1 MSSRGRITLEHVPPE
16 LVSSIIRFVA
26 QKDTAEWLLALL
38 LSCKQVL
45 YAWHTDEPLRL
56 DVMQL
61 RATDSDELMKM
72 CISHGTFS
80 MRKMVLARIIKQEDL
95 STTWEIA
102 IRHNLHAEV
111 AEMRLYENTRRDMCE
126 DDVYNILRL
135 CTEFGRFQI
144 MKKFVRSHPVACVP
158 FLRDDDHILSTACWF
173 TAVFKTRTGQRIW
186 CMTDQFS
193 LVVVWSFCRFS
204 FYRHKESLTV
214 C

>member
-1 MSSRGRITLEHVPPE
+1 MLGIRMSRC
-16 LVSSIIRFVA
+16 A
-26 QKDTAEWLLALL
+26 WM
-38 LSCKQVL
+38 SCSF
-45 YAWHTDEPLRL
+45 ARPT
-56 DVMQL
+56 
-61 RATDSDELMKM
+61 SDELMKM

-173 TAVFKTRTGQRIW
+173 TADFKISMGHAAAGNLPEHGRMSCGRTVKYHDHHAKQTAFFFLFTHDEQAAW
-186 CMTDQFS
+186 FS
-193 LVVVWSFCRFS
+193 
-204 FYRHKESLTV
+204 
-214 C
+214 